1 MPQVSGFE
9 AISAIR
15 RIEGSRSDGK
25 RSQVVAL
32 TGLVSDKDRRA
43 AENAGTD
50 VYITK
55 PAGLKTIKE
64 VIDKWKLGVNKISP
78 VPDN

>member
-1 MPQVSGFE
+1 MPEISGFE
-9 AISAIR
+9 ATSAIR
-15 RIEGSRSDGK
+15 CIEGSRSGGK
-25 RSQVVAL
+25 RSQIVAL

-50 VYITK
+50 GYITK

-64 VIDKWKLGVNKISP
+64 VIDKWKLGVNKVSP
-78 VPDN
+78 VPDK

>member
-1 MPQVSGFE
+1 MPEISGFE
-9 AISAIR
+9 ATSAIR
-15 RIEGSRSDGK
+15 RIEDSRSDGK
-25 RSQVVAL
+25 RSQMVAL

-55 PAGLKTIKE
+55 PARLKTTKE
-64 VIDKWKLGVNKISP
+64 VIDKWELGVNKISP

>member
-64 VIDKWKLGVNKISP
+64 VIDKWKLG
-78 VPDN
+78 

>member
-1 MPQVSGFE
+1 MPQVSGFD

-15 RIEGSRSDGK
+15 RIEDSRSDGNC
-25 RSQVVAL
+25 SQIVAL

-43 AENAGTD
+43 AEDAGTD
-50 VYITK
+50 LYITK

-64 VIDKWKLGVNKISP
+64 VIDKWTFGGK
-78 VPDN
+78 

>member
-1 MPQVSGFE
+1 MPQVSGFD

-15 RIEGSRSDGK
+15 RIEDSRSDGN
-25 RSQVVAL
+25 RSQIVAL

-43 AENAGTD
+43 AEDAGTD
-50 VYITK
+50 LYITK

-64 VIDKWKLGVNKISP
+64 VIDK
-78 VPDN
+78 

>member
-1 MPQVSGFE
+1 MPQVSGFD

-15 RIEGSRSDGK
+15 RIEDSRSDGN
-25 RSQVVAL
+25 RSQIVAL

-43 AENAGTD
+43 AEDAGTD
-50 VYITK
+50 LYTTK

-64 VIDKWKLGVNKISP
+64 VIDKWTLGGG
-78 VPDN
+78 

>member
-1 MPQVSGFE
+1 
-9 AISAIR
+9 
-15 RIEGSRSDGK
+15 
-25 RSQVVAL
+25 VVAL

>member
-1 MPQVSGFE
+1 MPQVSGFD

-15 RIEGSRSDGK
+15 RIEDSRSDGN
-25 RSQVVAL
+25 RSQIVAL

-43 AENAGTD
+43 AEDAGTD
-50 VYITK
+50 LYITK

-64 VIDKWKLGVNKISP
+64 VIDKWTLGGG
-78 VPDN
+78 

>member
-64 VIDKWKLGVNKISP
+64 VIDKWKNESNRNL
-78 VPDN
+78 